1 MSGLLVASHNNKV
14 KEVSLRNS
22 AAAAAAAGTTF
33 RAPTPAAVNRS
44 LLESRY
50 WWRMAPS
57 SVLRC

>member
-33 RAPTPAAVNRS
+33 FYSLSVNTAATNETLAS
-44 LLESRY
+44 
-50 WWRMAPS
+50 
-57 SVLRC
+57 